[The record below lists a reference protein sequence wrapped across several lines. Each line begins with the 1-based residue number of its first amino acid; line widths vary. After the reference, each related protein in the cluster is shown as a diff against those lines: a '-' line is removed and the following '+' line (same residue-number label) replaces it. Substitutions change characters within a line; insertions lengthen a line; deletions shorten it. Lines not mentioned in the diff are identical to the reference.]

1 MTVIAVTSVKHAPG
15 ATTLAL
21 ALVAAR
27 ASGPGQGD
35 TRAVLVE
42 ADPAGGDLAGRIGL
56 PFEPGLVSLAAS
68 ARHADKPLDL
78 GRHLQPLPCGGGVI
92 LGPSSPEM
100 AEGAVRSVA
109 DRLPAALRSS
119 GLGVV
124 DCGRWANGSPAEA
137 ALAGSDWALVVVRP
151 DVVGIDHVLRR
162 LDVLR
167 RVAGGGLAV
176 AVVGDRPY
184 GAGDVAEVTRCS
196 TVAIPLDRI
205 GVDGLHGG
213 RRAAVVSR
221 SLLVR
226 SARSVLDAIVAATTP
241 SPDPV
246 AA

>member
-1 MTVIAVTSVKHAPG
+1 MTVIAVTSVKHSPG

-35 TRAVLVE
+35 RRAVLVE

-68 ARHADKPLDL
+68 ARHAGTSLDL
-78 GRHLQPLPCGGGVI
+78 GPHLQPLPCGGGVV
-92 LGPSSPEM
+92 LGPTSPEL

-109 DRLPAALRSS
+109 DRLPAALRSF

-124 DCGRWANGSPAEA
+124 DCGRWANGSPAGA
-137 ALAGSDWALVVVRP
+137 TLAGSDWALVVVRP
-151 DVVGIDHVLRR
+151 DVVGIDHLLSR

-213 RRAAVVSR
+213 RRVAVSR

-226 SARSVLDAIVAATTP
+226 SARSVLDSIAAATTP